1 MKVRFI
7 ILTTIVLL
15 MVVLAGCGST
25 DSLSGRAGMLYF
37 YSDT

>member
-25 DSLSGRAGMLYF
+25 DSLNGRAGMLYF